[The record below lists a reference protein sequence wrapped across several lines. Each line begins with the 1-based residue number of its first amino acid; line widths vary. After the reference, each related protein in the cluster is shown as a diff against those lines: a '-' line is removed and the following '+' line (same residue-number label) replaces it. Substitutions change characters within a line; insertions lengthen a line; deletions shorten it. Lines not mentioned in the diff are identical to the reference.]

1 MKEKKKTTTLFTP
14 ATMQVR
20 EIVRE
25 DGTKEPSRTICGRA
39 IIFNKPFE
47 YEDYWGDKY
56 RETIAPESCKKEW
69 LDTQDIK
76 LNLLHN
82 RETSIARSNC
92 TAGNLRYSVDEE
104 GVNFEFEAPKCDL
117 GDRAL
122 ELVRSGVYTGCSFE
136 FYPKDYEC
144 KKNKADG
151 QVTYEITHKA
161 FEKLTAFTI
170 AMDPAYKETN
180 VDCREHYAPTDGTAP
195 IQRTA
200 ATAQP
205 ATVLGDSVAELTP
218 AAADEAAAAREKSRI
233 SQAREIAA
241 LRRELSHEIEINSLN
256 V

>member
-1 MKEKKKTTTLFTP
+1 MNEQKKTTTLFTP

-39 IIFNKPFE
+39 IVFNKPFE
-47 YEDYWGDKY
+47 YEDWWGDKY
-56 RETIAPESCKKEW
+56 RETIAPESCKMEW

-76 LNLLHN
+76 FNLLHK
-82 RETSIARSNC
+82 REATIARSNC
-92 TAGNLRYSVDEE
+92 TVGNLHYSVDAE

-144 KKNKADG
+144 KKNEADG
-151 QVTYEITHKA
+151 QFTYEITHKA

-180 VDCREHYAPTDGTAP
+180 VDCREHYAPTADSITGQSG
-195 IQRTA
+195 ISGQSGS
-200 ATAQP
+200 P
-205 ATVLGDSVAELTP
+205 AGDSP
-218 AAADEAAAAREKSRI
+218 AADDAAAAREKSRI

>member
-1 MKEKKKTTTLFTP
+1 MNEQKKTTTLFTP

-39 IIFNKPFE
+39 IVFNKPFE
-47 YEDYWGDKY
+47 YEDWWGDKY

-82 RETSIARSNC
+82 REASIARSNC
-92 TAGNLRYSVDEE
+92 TAGNLRYSVDAE

-144 KKNKADG
+144 KKNEADG

-180 VDCREHYAPTDGTAP
+180 VDCREHYAPTADSITGQSG
-195 IQRTA
+195 ISGQSGS
-200 ATAQP
+200 P
-205 ATVLGDSVAELTP
+205 AGDSP
-218 AAADEAAAAREKSRI
+218 AADEAAAAAAREKSRI
-233 SQAREIAA
+233 SQARVIAA

>member
-1 MKEKKKTTTLFTP
+1 MNEKKKTTTLFTP

-39 IIFNKPFE
+39 IVFNKPFE
-47 YEDYWGDKY
+47 YEDWWGDKY
-56 RETIAPESCKKEW
+56 REIIAPESCKKEW

-82 RETSIARSNC
+82 REASIARSNC
-92 TAGNLRYSVDEE
+92 TQGNLRYSVNEE

-136 FYPKDYEC
+136 FYPKDYEY
-144 KKNKADG
+144 KKNEADG

-180 VDCREHYAPTDGTAP
+180 VDCREHYAPT
-195 IQRTA
+195 A
-200 ATAQP
+200 A
-205 ATVLGDSVAELTP
+205 P
-218 AAADEAAAAREKSRI
+218 AAATSDSAPVPGASASSSAAAVADDADAAAREKSRI

>member
-1 MKEKKKTTTLFTP
+1 MNEQKKTTTLFTP

-39 IIFNKPFE
+39 IVFNKPFE
-47 YEDYWGDKY
+47 YEDWWGDKY

-82 RETSIARSNC
+82 REASIARSNC
-92 TAGNLRYSVDEE
+92 TAGNLRYSVDAE

-144 KKNKADG
+144 KKNEADG

-170 AMDPAYKETN
+170 AMDPAYKETHVEN
-180 VDCREHYAPTDGTAP
+180 REHYAPTAAP
-195 IQRTA
+195 ITGQSGISG
-200 ATAQP
+200 QSGSP
-205 ATVLGDSVAELTP
+205 AGDSP
-218 AAADEAAAAREKSRI
+218 APDAAAAREKSRI

>member
-1 MKEKKKTTTLFTP
+1 MEENKKTTTVLFTP

-20 EIVRE
+20 EHIRE

-39 IIFNKPFE
+39 IVFNKPFE
-47 YEDYWGDKY
+47 YEDWWGDKY
-56 RETIAPESCKKEW
+56 RETIDPSACTKEF

-92 TAGNLRYSVDEE
+92 TVGNLSYSVDAE
-104 GVNFEFEAPKCDL
+104 GVTFEFEAPNCDL

-144 KKNKADG
+144 NKKEEEGK
-151 QVTYEITHKA
+151 TCYEITHKG

-170 AMDPAYKETN
+170 AMDPAYKETHVEN
-180 VDCREHYAPTDGTAP
+180 REHYAPTAAP
-195 IQRTA
+195 ITGQSGICG
-200 ATAQP
+200 QSGSP
-205 ATVLGDSVAELTP
+205 AGDSP
-218 AAADEAAAAREKSRI
+218 AADEAAAAREKSRI
-233 SQAREIAA
+233 SQARKIAA

>member
-1 MKEKKKTTTLFTP
+1 MNEQKKTTTLFTP

-39 IIFNKPFE
+39 IVFNKPFE
-47 YEDYWGDKY
+47 YEDWWGDKY
-56 RETIAPESCKKEW
+56 REIIAPESCKKEW

-82 RETSIARSNC
+82 REASIARSNC
-92 TAGNLRYSVDEE
+92 TAGNLRYSVDAE

-144 KKNKADG
+144 KKNEADG

-180 VDCREHYAPTDGTAP
+180 VDCREHYAPTADSITGQSG
-195 IQRTA
+195 ISGQSGS
-200 ATAQP
+200 P
-205 ATVLGDSVAELTP
+205 AGDSP
-218 AAADEAAAAREKSRI
+218 AADDAAAREKSRI
-233 SQAREIAA
+233 SQARVIAA

>member
-1 MKEKKKTTTLFTP
+1 MNEQKKTTTLFTP

-39 IIFNKPFE
+39 IVFNKPFE
-47 YEDYWGDKY
+47 YEDWWGDKY

-82 RETSIARSNC
+82 REASIARSNC
-92 TAGNLRYSVDEE
+92 TAGNLRYSVDDE

-144 KKNKADG
+144 KKNEADG

-180 VDCREHYAPTDGTAP
+180 VDCREHYAPTDV
-195 IQRTA
+195 
-200 ATAQP
+200 P
-205 ATVLGDSVAELTP
+205 AVQSGNSGNAGQSLSPAGDSP
-218 AAADEAAAAREKSRI
+218 AVDEAAAAREKSRI
-233 SQAREIAA
+233 SQARGIAA

>member
-1 MKEKKKTTTLFTP
+1 MNEQKKTTTLFTP

-25 DGTKEPSRTICGRA
+25 DGSKEPSRTICGRA
-39 IIFNKPFE
+39 IVFNKPFE

-82 RETSIARSNC
+82 REASIARSNC
-92 TAGNLRYSVDEE
+92 TQGNLRYSVDEE

-144 KKNKADG
+144 KKNEADG

-180 VDCREHYAPTDGTAP
+180 VDCREHYAPTAESITGQSG
-195 IQRTA
+195 ISEQSGS
-200 ATAQP
+200 P
-205 ATVLGDSVAELTP
+205 AGDSP
-218 AAADEAAAAREKSRI
+218 AADEAAAAREKTRI